1 MFFSAKSLQF
11 VTVSGKVMDLNIKL
25 AARLPIR
32 IGLVGTGYAAKL
44 RAQALLA
51 DGRSRLVA
59 VAGHLPE
66 KTEEFAQTYQTEAA
80 VSWRK
85 LVERE
90 DIDLVIIATVSRD
103 HGAIAKAAILAGK
116 HVVVEYPLALD
127 VAEASEIIALSE
139 NAGKLL
145 HVEHLELLGGVHQ
158 AFAKSLPDAGRVF
171 YVRYA
176 TLSPQ
181 RPAPRRWSYQRHL
194 FGFPLVGALSRVQRL
209 TDVFGRVETA
219 SCQAQY
225 WDAPPPQ
232 TESGYFTACLCTAQL
247 RFNSGVIAEVV
258 YGKGEI
264 FWQTER
270 KLEVHGDRGTLIFD
284 GDEGRL
290 VRGSEITAVEVG
302 SRRGLFAKDTAMVL
316 DHLIDGTPL
325 YIAPEASLYA
335 LKVADAAR
343 RSAET
348 GQTVAVG

>member
-1 MFFSAKSLQF
+1 MH
-11 VTVSGKVMDLNIKL
+11 LNIQL
-25 AARLPIR
+25 AAALPIR

-44 RAQALLA
+44 RSQALLA
-51 DGRSRLVA
+51 DGRARLAA

-66 KTEEFAQTYQTEAA
+66 TTEEFARTYQTEAE

-90 DIDLVIIATVSRD
+90 DIDLVIIATISRD
-103 HGAIAKAAILAGK
+103 HAAIAKAALAAGK

-139 NAGKLL
+139 KAGKLL

-158 AFAKSLPDAGRVF
+158 ALVKSLPDAGRVF

-181 RPAPRRWSYQRHL
+181 RPAPRRWSYQRDL
-194 FGFPLVGALSRVQRL
+194 FGFPLMGALSRVQRL
-209 TDVFGRVETA
+209 TDVFGQVDAA

-232 TESGYFTACLCTAQL
+232 AEPGYFTACLCTAQL
-247 RFNSGVIAEVV
+247 RFKSGVIAEVV

-264 FWQTER
+264 FWTAER

-284 GDEGRL
+284 GDEARL
-290 VRGSEITAVEVG
+290 VRGSEISPIDAGT
-302 SRRGLFAKDTAMVL
+302 RRGLFAKDTAMVL

-348 GQTVAVG
+348 GQTVAVD